1 MCKNRANS
9 LSQSYNKVRG
19 ISVEQAAPCRSVAKR
34 GNSAADWAHDEAGLC
49 QYVDNMRII
58 S

>member
-9 LSQSYNKVRG
+9 LYQSYNKVRG
-19 ISVEQAAPCRSVAKR
+19 ISVEPAAPCRSVAKR
-34 GNSAADWAHDEAGLC
+34 GNSAADWAHDEARLRQCVGNL
-49 QYVDNMRII
+49 YII